1 MLRGLNDKYRHCI
14 ATITSKQP
22 PHDFLSARSFLL
34 LEELYATQHGKM
46 AAQQALVA
54 QGGCVHPPAG
64 GSSSTGSPMAAL
76 RRPHRASHLQLPR
89 RNVTIW

>member
-1 MLRGLNDKYRHCI
+1 MLRGLNDKYHHCI

-46 AAQQALVA
+46 AAQQAMVA
-54 QGGCVHPPAG
+54 Q
-64 GSSSTGSPMAAL
+64 
-76 RRPHRASHLQLPR
+76 ASHIFTEVPKGFPR
-89 RNVTIW
+89 IDTLHVEMTVNTQVSLFDALHDL